1 MPRFHFQLE
10 GVLKQREGIERE
22 RQRALAVAQA
32 KMQRLEEQLR
42 DLDRAVQA
50 AHADARE
57 HHLVGRLDMA
67 FLAAHRRFIAS
78 SQRQAMSLAQSMAGV
93 KAEIDQARVALAEA
107 AKQRKVIEKLRERQ
121 YDRWK
126 ADLLKKET
134 AEMDEIGTQLA
145 VRNLFSEPS
154 KLREDVA

>member
-1 MPRFHFQLE
+1 MAKFHFQLE
-10 GVLKQREGIERE
+10 GVLRQREGIERE
-22 RQRALAVAQA
+22 RQRALAVAQS

-42 DLDRAVQA
+42 DLDRTVQA

-78 SQRQAMSLAQSMAGV
+78 SQRQAMNLAQSMATV
-93 KAEIDQARVALAEA
+93 KAEIDQARAALAEA
-107 AKQRKVIEKLRERQ
+107 ARQRKVIEKLRERQ

-145 VRNLFSEPS
+145 VRNLLAGSS
-154 KLREDVA
+154 KLREDAE